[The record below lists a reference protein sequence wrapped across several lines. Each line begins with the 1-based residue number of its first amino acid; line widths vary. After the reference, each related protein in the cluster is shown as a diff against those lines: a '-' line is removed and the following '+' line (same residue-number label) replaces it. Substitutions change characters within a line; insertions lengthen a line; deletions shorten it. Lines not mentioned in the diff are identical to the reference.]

1 MIDILTFRGL
11 WNMDENS
18 NILKVMGENIR
29 IARTQKGY
37 TQDKLAELLNTSDKF
52 ISMVERGASGLSMTT
67 LVNLCNI
74 LNIEPNILFNGIIKY
89 ANNEDTCIIN
99 NLSILTAE
107 DKKFVSSVINY
118 IIYKGTK

>member
-1 MIDILTFRGL
+1 
-11 WNMDENS
+11 MDEN

-52 ISMVERGASGLSMTT
+52 ISMIERGASGLSMTT

-74 LNIEPNILFNGIIKY
+74 LNIEPNTLFNGIIKY
-89 ANNEDTCIIN
+89 ADNEDAYIIN
-99 NLSILTAE
+99 NLSTLTSE
-107 DKKFVSSVINY
+107 DKDFVSNVMNY
-118 IIYKGTK
+118 IIHKGSK

>member
-1 MIDILTFRGL
+1 
-11 WNMDENS
+11 MDEN

-52 ISMVERGASGLSMTT
+52 ISMVERGASGLSITT

-74 LNIEPNILFNGIIKY
+74 LNIEPNTLFNGIIKY
-89 ANNEDTCIIN
+89 AGNEDTYIIN
-99 NLSILTAE
+99 NLSTLTAE
-107 DKKFVSSVINY
+107 DKAFVNSVMNY
-118 IIYKGTK
+118 IIHKGSK